1 MQVNNEND
9 KAVSNQNAH
18 KIIKC
23 GPGIDVGHRQEDLP
37 VEENKGM
44 LTGGA

>member
-1 MQVNNEND
+1 MKMT

-23 GPGIDVGHRQEDLP
+23 GPGIYVKHRQEDLP

>member
-1 MQVNNEND
+1 MRVNNENE

-23 GPGIDVGHRQEDLP
+23 EPGIDGGHRQEDLP
-37 VEENKGM
+37 VEENRGM
-44 LTGGA
+44 LTGGE